1 LSLKA
6 IFDKKT
12 TSNLFSSISVHLC
25 KSVAKNPNGVKY
37 MNSRER
43 VEKTLNHQQP
53 DRVPLDLG
61 ASATTGMHASSVY
74 LLRQALKLDPP
85 GTPVKVIEPYQVL
98 GEIQPDLI
106 EALGVDVVGLPSPRN
121 LFGFSNE
128 NWKPWTLFDGTPVLV
143 PGAFNT
149 IPEADGSILMYPE
162 GDRSAPPSGKMPNGG
177 FYFDSL
183 IRQPPVDDARLD
195 PEDNLQEFGPISEA
209 DLAYFKA
216 EAQRLFD
223 QTDKAVLANF
233 GGTAFGDIALVPVPW
248 IKHPRG
254 IRDVAEWYMST
265 AVRRD
270 YVYKVFERQCEI
282 GLANLEKIYAV
293 VGNRA
298 TAVFVTGTD
307 FGTQAGPFISP
318 KSYRDLFM
326 PFHKTVNDWIHRNT
340 SWKSFIHS
348 CGSVVALIPH
358 FLEAGFD
365 ILNPVQT
372 SAAGM
377 APQTLKDRFGD
388 RLTFWGGGVDTQKT
402 LPFGTPQEIN
412 AEVAER
418 MRIFGKGGGFVWN
431 SIHNVQASTPVEN
444 LVAVYQAVA
453 QYRE

>member
-1 LSLKA
+1 
-6 IFDKKT
+6 
-12 TSNLFSSISVHLC
+12 
-25 KSVAKNPNGVKY
+25 

-43 VEKTLNHQQP
+43 VEKALNHQQP

-85 GTPVKVIEPYQVL
+85 ETPVKVIEPYQVL

-106 EALGVDVVGLPSPRN
+106 EALGVDVIGLPSPRN

-143 PGAFNT
+143 PEAFNT
-149 IPEADGSILMYPE
+149 VPEADGSILMYPE
-162 GDRSAPPSGKMPNGG
+162 GDRSAPPSGKMPKDG
-177 FYFDSL
+177 FYFDTL
-183 IRQPPVDDARLD
+183 IRQPPIDDARLN
-195 PEDNLQEFGPISEA
+195 PEDNLQEFGPISDA

-248 IKHPRG
+248 VKHPRG

-282 GLANLEKIYAV
+282 ALANLEKIYAV
-293 VGNRA
+293 VGNRP

-318 KSYRDLFM
+318 KAYRDLFM

-377 APQTLKDRFGD
+377 DPQILKDRFGD

-444 LVAVYQAVA
+444 LVALYQAVA
-453 QYRE
+453 QYR